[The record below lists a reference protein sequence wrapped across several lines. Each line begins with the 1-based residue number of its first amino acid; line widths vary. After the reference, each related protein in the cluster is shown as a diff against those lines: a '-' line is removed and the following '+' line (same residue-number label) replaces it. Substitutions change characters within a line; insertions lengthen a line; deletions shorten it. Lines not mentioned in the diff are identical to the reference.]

1 MRIEGKKSKSVW
13 WNEEVKAV
21 VRRKESAWKQAL
33 AVSDE
38 EKKRCLE
45 AYSKERRKVKRCIYQ
60 RKKKV
65 NEQFGKKMDEDVN
78 GNRKLL
84 WNKMRYVK
92 SCSRIKDGNERL
104 EQKEDEVGRIWKE
117 YVEDLYNIDTQ
128 KQVALMEFREV
139 TILGD
144 SQLEELRL
152 R

>member
-38 EKKRCLE
+38 EKERCLE

-92 SCSRIKDGNERL
+92 SRECG
-104 EQKEDEVGRIWKE
+104 GRS
-117 YVEDLYNIDTQ
+117 
-128 KQVALMEFREV
+128 M
-139 TILGD
+139 
-144 SQLEELRL
+144 
-152 R
+152 